1 LSRPIEAV
9 DPPTAVISGFAPT
22 PASPRLRSSFP
33 PALMASGGRAQ
44 PPPAPPPPPMP
55 RPPPPSP
62 APTENHNHT
71 AISSP
76 LLQHSADADV
86 PLARWLRQL
95 EMFLSAAGL
104 AASSRLG
111 VATAASALAVFG
123 LALPALAV
131 VLSPCRGRGNQCEDF
146 EVEAFEL
153 CVLLSQAAAAA
164 VALACVS
171 RKMAMY
177 GIRKFL
183 FVDPELGMRIRF
195 QKEYVAK
202 IQDFF
207 RILMWW
213 IVPCF
218 VVKITREL
226 FRFSHIFQESAW
238 RACAVLFAS
247 IMSWMY
253 LTTIILSSCM
263 LFNLVC
269 NLQVI
274 HFDDYGKLLEQDADP
289 LVYLKEHLQLRH
301 NLSKISHRFRMFL
314 LLLFLSVTASQ
325 FAILF
330 KTTAY
335 TGPINFTNGGDI
347 AVSSV
352 VQVVGLCLCLHAAA
366 KISHR
371 AQNIAALA
379 SRWHALATCSTD
391 STYATTP
398 NSSGNLVP
406 FPAHL
411 FMRDYSESDL
421 ESLES
426 ASAHA
431 ILTAQLNWYRTCLH
445 TTSENHLVMLY
456 LLANPGGITIYGWI
470 VDRTFLN
477 TILML
482 ELTLVLFVLSKTVVI
497 PGKALALNYISFL

>member
-1 LSRPIEAV
+1 M
-9 DPPTAVISGFAPT
+9 AP
-22 PASPRLRSSFP
+22 SNRL
-33 PALMASGGRAQ
+33 AG
-44 PPPAPPPPPMP
+44 APPPPP
-55 RPPPPSP
+55 PPPPP
-62 APTENHNHT
+62 PLPQPVPPGGATAPSENHT
-71 AISSP
+71 AVSAP
-76 LLQHSADADV
+76 LLQPAGAGAGAGADAA
-86 PLARWLRQL
+86 PLARWLRRL
-95 EMFLSAAGL
+95 EAFLSVAGL
-104 AASSRLG
+104 SASSPLG
-111 VATAASALAVFG
+111 KAGAASALAVFG
-123 LALPALAV
+123 VALPSVAV
-131 VLSPCRGRGNQCEDF
+131 VLSPCRGEGRGRGCDEF
-146 EVEAFEL
+146 EVEVFEV
-153 CVLLSQAAAAA
+153 CVLVSQAAAAA

-177 GIRKFL
+177 GLRKFL

-202 IQDFF
+202 IKDFF
-207 RILMWW
+207 RIILWW
-213 IVPCF
+213 ILPCF
-218 VVKITREL
+218 AVKVTREM
-226 FRFSHIFQESAW
+226 FRFSYIFQQSTW
-238 RACAVLFAS
+238 KACIVLFAS

-274 HFDDYGKLLEQDADP
+274 HFDDYGKLLEQDSDP

-314 LLLFLSVTASQ
+314 LLLFFSVTASQ

-335 TGPINFTNGGDI
+335 NGPINFTNGGDI

-352 VQVVGLCLCLHAAA
+352 VQVVGLVLCLHAAA

-371 AQNIAALA
+371 AQNIASLA
-379 SRWHALATCSTD
+379 SRWHALVTCSSD
-391 STYATTP
+391 STYITTP

-406 FPAHL
+406 FPAHMFL
-411 FMRDYSESDL
+411 RDFSGSDL

-426 ASAHA
+426 GSVQGNSHG
-431 ILTAQLNWYRTCLH
+431 TAQLASYMSSYHKRE
-445 TTSENHLVMLY
+445 SLVLY
-456 LLANPGGITIYGWI
+456 LLGNPGGITIFGWI

-482 ELTLVLFVLSKTVVI
+482 ELTLVLFVLSKTVVV
-497 PGKALALNYISFL
+497 PAKTLLLDYIRFP

>member
-1 LSRPIEAV
+1 
-9 DPPTAVISGFAPT
+9 
-22 PASPRLRSSFP
+22 
-33 PALMASGGRAQ
+33 MASGDRAQ
-44 PPPAPPPPPMP
+44 LPAPPHTPLPPPPPQSP
-55 RPPPPSP
+55 RPPPPPPSP

-76 LLQHSADADV
+76 LLQPSTEAR
-86 PLARWLRQL
+86 LTRWLRRL
-95 EMFLSAAGL
+95 EAFLSA
-104 AASSRLG
+104 
-111 VATAASALAVFG
+111 FG
-123 LALPALAV
+123 LAMSTRMGVAAAGFALAV
-131 VLSPCRGRGNQCEDF
+131 VGIALPAMAVALSPCRRRPRRCDEF
-146 EVEAFEL
+146 EVEVFEV

-164 VALACVS
+164 VSLGCVS

-202 IQDFF
+202 IKDFF
-207 RILMWW
+207 RILSWW
-213 IVPCF
+213 ILPCF
-218 VVKITREL
+218 VVKVAREL
-226 FRFSHIFQESAW
+226 FRFSHLFQESIW
-238 RACAVLFAS
+238 RACVVLFVS
-247 IMSWMY
+247 VMSWMY
-253 LTTIILSSCM
+253 LTTILLTSCM

-301 NLSKISHRFRMFL
+301 NLSKISHRFRMLL
-314 LLLFLSVTASQ
+314 LLLFFSVTASQ

-335 TGPINFTNGGDI
+335 NGPINFTNGGDI

-352 VQVVGLCLCLHAAA
+352 VQVVGLILCLHAAA

-426 ASAHA
+426 ASAHGNSHG
-431 ILTAQLNWYRTCLH
+431 TAQLVSYMSSYHKRE
-445 TTSENHLVMLY
+445 SLVLY
-456 LLANPGGITIYGWI
+456 LQSNPGGITIYGWI

-497 PGKALALNYISFL
+497 PGRELALNYIRFT